1 MVAGTAAGRPA
12 SHQLILAG
20 LGPGD
25 YARLPLPHRQA
36 LEDPA
41 VQVVARTAHH
51 PAARE
56 LAEIRPVVFCDDLYT
71 AQTFDDVYAAI
82 VDRVMAAA
90 EHGPTVYAVPGSP
103 MVGEFAVR
111 MLLERRPLAMV
122 LPAESFLDAILSR
135 VGYDPLSRGLRL
147 LNGHELP
154 SPLVLDC
161 PTVIGHLDRPEILA
175 EVAATVARI
184 LPEGAVITV
193 CRNLGSAGEQLLA
206 VAADRVPAEM
216 AGLRTSLFVDAQPAG
231 LFGLVGVGRRLR
243 RECPWDRAQTHSSL
257 VGHLLEE
264 VYELIEAISG
274 LPRGEEVD
282 YVAYD
287 AVEEELGDVL
297 LQILFHAAIAAER
310 GAFDLDD
317 VATRLTAK
325 LMRRHPHVFGDVEV
339 ADAAE
344 VAANWEAIKQAEKGG
359 GSDPG
364 EIPPGLPALERA
376 ERVQR
381 RASRVGLDWE
391 TAAPVLGVLRGEID
405 ELERDLAAGADPAP
419 ELGDVLF
426 TAVNLARKLG
436 LGAEETLRRAVS
448 RFEQRLRLVE
458 EAGSLE
464 GLTAPELEARWEGAK
479 RSAAGDGP
487 GSEI

>member
-1 MVAGTAAGRPA
+1 MAPVNTVEAMEVIPTGKALAAEVRG
-12 SHQLILAG
+12 I
-20 LGPGD
+20 D
-25 YARLPLPHRQA
+25 FA
-36 LEDPA
+36 LESP
-41 VQVVARTAHH
+41 
-51 PAARE
+51 E
-56 LAEIRPVVFCDDLYT
+56 PVRS
-71 AQTFDDVYAAI
+71 A
-82 VDRVMAAA
+82 
-90 EHGPTVYAVPGSP
+90 
-103 MVGEFAVR
+103 
-111 MLLERRPLAMV
+111 
-122 LPAESFLDAILSR
+122 
-135 VGYDPLSRGLRL
+135 LRKAWAD
-147 LNGHELP
+147 N
-154 SPLVLDC
+154 LVLLFRKQTLTD
-161 PTVIGHLDRPEILA
+161 
-175 EVAATVARI
+175 
-184 LPEGAVITV
+184 
-193 CRNLGSAGEQLLA
+193 EQLLA

-325 LMRRHPHVFGDVEV
+325 LIRRHPHVFGDVEV

-376 ERVQR
+376 K
-381 RASRVGLDWE
+381 RAYRALSAL
-391 TAAPVLGVLRGEID
+391 T
-405 ELERDLAAGADPAP
+405 GA
-419 ELGDVLF
+419 
-426 TAVNLARKLG
+426 
-436 LGAEETLRRAVS
+436 
-448 RFEQRLRLVE
+448 
-458 EAGSLE
+458 
-464 GLTAPELEARWEGAK
+464 
-479 RSAAGDGP
+479 
-487 GSEI
+487 